1 MRRYGADMSDLDLTL
16 RQRLG
21 WIAHVFKAAT
31 QNHHPELERLFAPM
45 ISTDAVVAD
54 VGAHAGQFCKIFARL
69 APQGRVYAFEPSS
82 YALSIL
88 PHALGFNGMKHVTIE
103 PYGLSDA
110 PGQFTMST
118 PLKRGRAEVG
128 FGLAHLG
135 TDDDKRPMRVETIEV
150 RTLDS
155 FAETARLTRLDFLKA
170 DVEGWEAR
178 MLMGGR
184 GALARFK
191 PTLFLEIVESSL
203 ARAGS
208 TGPEIFD
215 LLAPIG
221 YRGQKLNP
229 DATLSDVNA
238 FSGDSDYLFRAQQD

>member
-1 MRRYGADMSDLDLTL
+1 MSELDLTF

-45 ISTDAVVAD
+45 IAKDAVIAD
-54 VGAHAGQFCKIFARL
+54 VGAHAGQFAKIFARL
-69 APQGRVYAFEPSS
+69 APQGRIYAFEPSS
-82 YALSIL
+82 YALSVL
-88 PHALGFNGMKHVTIE
+88 PLALGFNGMKHVTIE

-110 PGQFTMST
+110 PGSFTMST

-135 TDDDKRPMRVETIEV
+135 TDDDRRPMRVESIEV

-155 FAETARLTRLDFLKA
+155 FSEAVKLARLDFLKA

-178 MLMGGR
+178 MLMGGQ
-184 GALARFK
+184 GTLARFK

-208 TGPEIFD
+208 TGADIFN
-215 LLAPIG
+215 LLSAIG
-221 YRGQKLNP
+221 YRAQKLNL

-238 FSGDSDYLFRAQQD
+238 FSGDSDYLFLADRG